1 MISNFTP
8 VSALAG
14 GALIGVAVVLT
25 MRLLGRVAG
34 ISGILHRSV
43 DGPGTDERTADWLW
57 RPGFLLGL
65 VVAGGLVAA
74 LRPGTLPAAP
84 SGLAPAGLVV
94 AGLLVGWGTAQ
105 ARGCTSGHGVCGLAR
120 GSKRSLAATAVF
132 MATGALAV
140 WWLRHGLPA

>member
-1 MISNFTP
+1 MISQFTP

-34 ISGILHRSV
+34 ISGILHRSI
-43 DGPGTDERTADWLW
+43 DGPGADESAGDWSW

-65 VVAGGLVAA
+65 IVAGGLVAA
-74 LRPGTLPAAP
+74 WRPGALPASP

-105 ARGCTSGHGVCGLAR
+105 ARGCTSGHGICGLAR
-120 GSKRSLAATAVF
+120 GSARSLAATLSF
-132 MATGALAV
+132 MAAGALTV
-140 WWLRHGLPA
+140 WCWRHGLA